1 MYKVAKIDEHTL
13 CCLHF
18 DKSTTKDEIGKYEWK
33 ENKKPALSDTGKFN
47 KSLDTSQGCIYMP
60 ISPQLNDNDFTIDF
74 WLYIKNVSAEYNT
87 ILCFNDNPAPSAPG
101 NFILYYDFSATQ
113 IVIVSYPQTNI
124 NNLTI
129 PFAKEMWGHIAIV
142 RKGNT
147 VIFYKNGKTIK
158 SGQVSGNIYPNA
170 NLPFVIGDYISLG
183 WNNRRL
189 NGYIDEFRISDIAR
203 WTSDFT
209 PPMTAYNRNLHLYLD
224 ENNAVWGC
232 RE

>member
-1 MYKVAKIDEHTL
+1 MGKIDKHTL

-18 DKSTTKDEIGKYEWK
+18 DKSVTKDEIGKYEWK
-33 ENKKPALSDTGKFN
+33 ENKKPVLSDTGKFN

-74 WLYIKNVSAEYNT
+74 
-87 ILCFNDNPAPSAPG
+87 
-101 NFILYYDFSATQ
+101 SATQ
-113 IVIVSYPQTNI
+113 IVVASYSQTNI
-124 NNLTI
+124 NRLAI

-147 VIFYKNGKTIK
+147 VIFYKNGIAIK
-158 SGQVSGNIYPNA
+158 SGKVSGNIYPNA
-170 NLPFVIGDYISLG
+170 NLPFVIGDYKNLG
-183 WNNRRL
+183 WNNRHL
-189 NGYIDEFRISDIAR
+189 NGYIDEFRISDVAR

-209 PPMTAYNRNLHLYLD
+209 PPTTPYNRNFNLYLD

-232 RE
+232 KE

>member
-1 MYKVAKIDEHTL
+1 MYKVAKIDKHTL

-18 DKSTTKDEIGKYEWK
+18 DKSVTKDEIGKYEWK
-33 ENKKPALSDTGKFN
+33 ENKKPVLSDTGKFN
-47 KSLDTSQGCIYMP
+47 KSLDTSQGSIYMP

-74 WLYIKNVSAEYNT
+74 WLYVKNVSAEYNT
-87 ILCFNDNPAPSAPG
+87 ILCFNDNSTPSTPG

-113 IVIVSYPQTNI
+113 IVIVSYSQTNI
-124 NNLTI
+124 NNLAI
-129 PFAKEMWGHIAIV
+129 PFAKEMWSHIAIV

-170 NLPFVIGDYISLG
+170 NLPFVIGDYMSLG